1 ARRLRAAP
9 PGGPGLEAAAAAAAV
24 PRSEERAEGT
34 AVPAGREE
42 DRGRC
47 RRGGEREPG
56 PERALGHRTKVLIL
70 PRFECTILAHV
81 RSAPTGSVAAVPVAR
96 TASRRPVDRTWSRE
110 VSRNSLPSH
119 DRTPPRAPP
128 GPVRRAVLPAA
139 GRGTRMRTVAG
150 ARAKELLPVGGRPLI
165 AHGLLDLAAA
175 GVTEALV
182 VVSPDKPELARELGP
197 RVGGVALT

>member
-9 PGGPGLEAAAAAAAV
+9 PGGPRIESAAAAAAV

-42 DRGRC
+42 DRGRG
-47 RRGGEREPG
+47 RRRGEREPG

-81 RSAPTGSVAAVPVAR
+81 RSAPTGADAVPHRAR
-96 TASRRPVDRTWSRE
+96 TAPRPPVDRPWSRE
-110 VSRNSLPSH
+110 VPRNSLPSH
-119 DRTPPRAPP
+119 DRTPPRAPI

-139 GRGTRMRTVAG
+139 GRGTRMRAVAG

-165 AHGLLDLAAA
+165 VHGLLDLAAA
-175 GVTEALV
+175 G
-182 VVSPDKPELARELGP
+182 
-197 RVGGVALT
+197 